1 MKMLRRH
8 PVVVTISIVTLLF
21 MWLPL
26 AVVLVNSL
34 NADALLV
41 GWGGVTSKW
50 FREAFV
56 DTQVREALV
65 ASLEV
70 GVLTALLSLVVA
82 VTGVLWWRGASLR
95 GRRAFDVLVYARL
108 VLPEVVFA
116 TALFLVFTRTGVIEL
131 GLWTTVLG
139 HTVWASA
146 FATVILQARA
156 RLLDRAVEEAAAD
169 LGCSPLGVFFRVTLR
184 GLLPG
189 ILAAGVLAFTLS
201 FDDVVTSYFLNG
213 PRLTTLPLLVLGL
226 IRFQVTPEVNAI
238 GALVTLTMI
247 GSVLLVIWLLGLSGR
262 RSDSVA
268 RRMGY

>member
-1 MKMLRRH
+1 MRLLRRH
-8 PVVVTISIVTLLF
+8 PVVVVVSILTLLF

-26 AVVLVNSL
+26 AVVLINSL

-41 GWGGVTSKW
+41 GWGGFTLKW
-50 FREAFV
+50 FAEAFG
-56 DTQVREALV
+56 DDQVREAV
-65 ASLEV
+65 VTSLEV
-70 GVLTALLSLVVA
+70 GILTAVLSLVVA
-82 VTGVLWWRGASLR
+82 VTGVLWWRHASR
-95 GRRAFDVLVYARL
+95 RARRAFEALVYARL

-116 TALFLVFTRTGVIEL
+116 TALFLVFTRSGIIEL

-169 LGCSPLGVFFRVTLR
+169 LGCSPIGVFFRVTLR

-238 GALVTLTMI
+238 GALVALTMI
-247 GSVLLVIWLLGLSGR
+247 GSTLLVLWLLGASGR

-268 RRMGY
+268 RRLGY

>member
-1 MKMLRRH
+1 MRLARRH
-8 PVVVTISIVTLLF
+8 PFVVAVSVVTLLF

-34 NADALLV
+34 NADSLLV
-41 GWGGVTSKW
+41 GWGGFTLTW
-50 FREAFV
+50 FRQAFS
-56 DTQVREALV
+56 DEMVREAV
-65 ASLEV
+65 VNSLEV
-70 GVLTALLSLVVA
+70 GLLTALLSLVVA
-82 VTGVLWWRGASLR
+82 VTGVLWWRNASRR

-116 TALFLVFTRTGVIEL
+116 TALFLVFTRTGVVEL
-131 GLWTTVLG
+131 GMWTTVLG

-156 RLLDRAVEEAAAD
+156 RLLDRDVEEAAAD
-169 LGCSPLGVFFRVTLR
+169 LGCTPLGVFFRVTLR

-213 PRLTTLPLLVLGL
+213 PQLTTLPLLILGL

-238 GALVTLTMI
+238 GALVSMTMI
-247 GSVLLVIWLLGLSGR
+247 GSTLLVVWLLGLSGR
-262 RSDSVA
+262 RADSVA